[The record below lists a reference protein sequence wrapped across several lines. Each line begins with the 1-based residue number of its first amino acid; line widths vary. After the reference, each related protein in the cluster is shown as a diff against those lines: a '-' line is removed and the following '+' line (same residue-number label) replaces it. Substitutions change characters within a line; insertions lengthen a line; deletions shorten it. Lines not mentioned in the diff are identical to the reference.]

1 VISIIKE
8 RKGPEMILE
17 KTEDMKMYMNLAAQ
31 EARKGIREGRGGPF
45 GAVVVKE
52 GEVISLASN
61 EVLSSHDPTAHA
73 EMVAIRR
80 ASEKLQSYDLSG
92 CVLFAT
98 GEPCPM
104 CFSAIVW
111 ANIKEVYYAASIEDA
126 EVIGFRDCRIYRH
139 LHGEE
144 CILEMKRMESAEV
157 LQLYEEYK
165 NLKKTIY

>member
-1 VISIIKE
+1 MPQIEFI
-8 RKGPEMILE
+8 E
-17 KTEDMKMYMNLAAQ
+17 KAVELATENESLH
-31 EARKGIREGRGGPF
+31 GGLPY
-45 GAVVVKE
+45 GAVVVKD
-52 GEVISLASN
+52 GKIVGMGVN
-61 EVLSSHDPTAHA
+61 EVVQTGDPTAHA